1 MLKYALEPHGFGEV
15 FAQGA
20 EMKKKVTP
28 VEDKEE
34 VDNAAK
40 AVMELF
46 YSIESYASYGS
57 FWYQMQ
63 MRDAMGMVSVDRPE
77 AIQLRLFYLVPFG
90 T

>member
-15 FAQGA
+15 FAAGA

-46 YSIESYASYGS
+46 CQQVCLCFSVRQGKNTYARVLMMT
-57 FWYQMQ
+57 F
-63 MRDAMGMVSVDRPE
+63 
-77 AIQLRLFYLVPFG
+77 
-90 T
+90 